1 MDERGEPTVT
11 ELTIDELAAQVGMT
25 VRNIRAHQSRGLLA
39 RPRIVGRTGYYGPA
53 HRTRLE
59 EIRRLQDEGLNLAAI
74 ARVVD
79 GELAAAAVGPFE
91 GSAAEHRSA
100 IELAGALGVAP
111 DDAVID
117 RAEVLGLVQR
127 EGERVRV
134 DLPALVAL
142 AEELATAGVP
152 LDAMLDTVADVQGA
166 ADAVARSFL
175 TLVDQHL
182 ATPILVDTGG
192 DLEQF
197 TAVVERMHSQA
208 RLTLEV
214 LFDQAMARAIRAYL
228 DPDTGGPEAL
238 ERLA

>member
-1 MDERGEPTVT
+1 MDERGEPILT

-91 GSAAEHRSA
+91 GAAAEHRSA
-100 IELAGALGVAP
+100 AELAGALGVAP

-117 RAEVLGLVQR
+117 RAEALGLVQR
-127 EGERVRV
+127 EAERVRV

-197 TAVVERMHSQA
+197 TAVVERMHGQA